1 MEYVASALVLK
12 ERPHTTSNDNSEFRK
27 VYLAISL
34 TTTYSAA
41 MISFL
46 FVIAIIKKNYNNN
59 FLTHMIQKQMS

>member
-34 TTTYSAA
+34 TTDACKKGNILG
-41 MISFL
+41 MHFQ
-46 FVIAIIKKNYNNN
+46 IIDFFYDW
-59 FLTHMIQKQMS
+59 